1 MKFLGLNDFQFKDQ
15 KVLLRLDLNAPVEEG
30 KVTNDERLIRSLP
43 TISHILEEEG
53 KLIIISHLGRPEE
66 NDLYQPKFSLSPI
79 VKRLEELLGKSIPLI
94 EGLDNVPSIESGE
107 LLVLENI
114 RFLKGEKSN
123 EPELSKKLA
132 NLADIFVMDAFAT
145 SHRAHSS
152 TAGIIEFSKNAC
164 AGLLLREEVNALSKL
179 MLKESTSSLA
189 VLGGA
194 KISTKLDLINSL
206 SEKMGTVILGGGLA
220 NTCLAAQGYFVGN
233 SLIEESMLGQ
243 ALELSKKNNVIIPE
257 KVIVANSS
265 NEEGIVTHVDKV
277 KKGQSIFDVAPDSFV
292 ELRGLFENATTILW
306 NGPMGLFEE
315 PQFSSGTKKV
325 AEMIAFSKAF
335 SVCGGGDTISAA
347 ADAGVLDRLD
357 YVSTAGGAFLEFIEG
372 RKLPALEAL
381 QLKALK

>member
-220 NTCLAAQGYFVGN
+220 NTCLAAKGYFVGN

-325 AEMIAFSKAF
+325 AEMIASSKAF

-357 YVSTAGGAFLEFIEG
+357 YVSTAGGAFLEFVEG

>member
-325 AEMIAFSKAF
+325 AEMIASSKAF

-357 YVSTAGGAFLEFIEG
+357 YVSTAGGAFLEFVEG